1 MNPMIYLQLFV
12 SFVKIGF
19 SGVGAYS
26 MIPIVSQEMLT
37 HGWMNTK
44 EISDIIAIAEIT
56 PGPFGLNCAT
66 YAGMHTA
73 GVLGAIAAN
82 IGILMP
88 SFSLCLIVAFFFDKF
103 KESEI
108 ISCALIGLRPACI
121 GLILGVAFS
130 LLQTNY
136 FSESGFDKTLIFIG
150 IGAFILLLKFKISV
164 PKVLLL
170 SGIASLII
178 NYLVPQIS

>member
-1 MNPMIYLQLFV
+1 
-12 SFVKIGF
+12 
-19 SGVGAYS
+19 
-26 MIPIVSQEMLT
+26 MIPIVSQEMLA
-37 HGWMNTK
+37 HDWMNTK

-73 GVLGAIAAN
+73 GIFGAIAAN

-88 SFSLCLIVAFFFDKF
+88 SFSLCLAIAFFFDKF
-103 KESEI
+103 KESAI
-108 ISCALIGLRPACI
+108 ISHALIGLRPACI
-121 GLILGVAFS
+121 GLILGAAFT
-130 LLQTNY
+130 LLQSNY
-136 FSESGFDKTLIFIG
+136 FSESSFDVAMICIG
-150 IGAFILLLKFKISV
+150 IGAFILLLKFKISI

-170 SGIASLII
+170 SGIASLLI